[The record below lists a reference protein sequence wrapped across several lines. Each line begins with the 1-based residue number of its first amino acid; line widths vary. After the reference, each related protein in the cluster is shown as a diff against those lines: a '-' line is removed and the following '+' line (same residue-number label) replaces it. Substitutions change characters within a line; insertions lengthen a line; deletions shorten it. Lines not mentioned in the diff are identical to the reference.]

1 MATERLEAVY
11 EIRVEQGPALRAFED
26 LNKKLNDQRAARTK
40 LNKEVRENIA
50 ATKLLEDAIKAEG
63 QATAQQAAQL
73 QKLNERRDE
82 LNRKQSE
89 AVIIEK
95 GLSAQ
100 TRELSND
107 LSGLTENELRFRDK
121 MAAANLVAIE
131 GSTVLKSLGD
141 NGARLAKD
149 LEGVNRSL
157 EKNEA
162 QMVQLTVAYRAGE
175 KTEEEYRIE
184 KERLNKE
191 IQAGQAANSI
201 LKSDLDAVTQ
211 KTAKLDA
218 QLHKLNEEFNAGKID
233 QAAYRQGLKDID
245 NSTQSLGS
253 KFDAFTQKQGA
264 ELRST
269 LSSVALQ
276 YVGIGAAVYGFTR
289 ILGSAV
295 DTVVEFDQSLANV
308 RALGGQYKA
317 NIDQLGDAA
326 IKLGPKFG
334 IGAGKAVDSIEAL
347 AKAGVEADDILSGGL
362 QGTLALAAAGE
373 LQVGEAAEIASASMT
388 QFGLAGTEVEHIAD
402 LLAAGAG
409 KAQGSVSDLGA
420 ALKQSG
426 LVAAQLGIPLED
438 TVGTLA
444 AFASNGLTGSDAGT
458 SFKTML
464 QALVPRSQ
472 EAADTMAKLGIEFFD
487 AQGNFIGLQGAA
499 AELRDSLEGLT
510 QEQQAAALKT
520 IFGSDA
526 VRAASVLY
534 KQGAEGIEEWTGKVN
549 DSGFTMDVTKTKLE
563 GAKGTIGSFTA
574 AWETFVLSIDK
585 GDTAISKLAKGG
597 LRLLSEVLLGLSG
610 QRQDEG
616 LVEMEDRVESFVA
629 NINAN
634 LEKIGARNVDKILSP
649 SAGSAFFKEF
659 DAATALVQNAVARSI
674 DDEARLAAIRKKL
687 IEDTIA
693 AQREGGNREF
703 AIAQAKLQL
712 FDQEVAKRKGVTAAA
727 KEGTDTVLD
736 GLNKE
741 LDAITTVAEKR
752 AELQNQLDAAKQ
764 AREGIEASDTAAL
777 AANEK
782 LTDSLTKQ
790 IAALDGN
797 SQAVAE
803 RAVNVKGSVAD
814 LQSEIQRLTEK
825 QAQSTESAQFN
836 TYQKQIDTLEESI
849 KRIQGGGGEFDT
861 PMIDEVFGKDPEAL
875 PPANVDPGT
884 PMIDEL
890 IAQSN
895 ADLADLYEEARINEI
910 NGIVDFNL
918 ERLILEQEY
927 ANGVIETREELNA
940 RLAELQDQ
948 QVKADL
954 DGAQTVLNGIA
965 SVANSITALKQA
977 QTDAE
982 VAEIDK
988 RIQAAEA
995 AGDSTESLEKEKKR
1009 ILEENAEQAF
1019 VTQKALAVAQ
1029 LAIDFAKA
1037 ISGAVAASTAG
1048 DPYTFAARVALAI
1061 AAVVSA
1067 MAVAS
1072 QKMPQG
1078 LAVGGEVQAPQ
1089 QRGTVR
1095 SSWGRPIQRSNGDNV
1110 AVTLKTGE
1118 KVLNARQQAE
1128 LERRTHRG
1136 IWGDIGLPGHAK
1148 YNIDSAREM
1157 RIAHM
1162 GQGFAAGGTVGLITP
1177 RPDPQTIVNNQV
1189 VAELSGFDQQ
1199 KIVLVAE
1206 TYEEV
1211 ANRRATQVSV
1221 SEVANG

>member
-1 MATERLEAVY
+1 
-11 EIRVEQGPALRAFED
+11 
-26 LNKKLNDQRAARTK
+26 
-40 LNKEVRENIA
+40 
-50 ATKLLEDAIKAEG
+50 
-63 QATAQQAAQL
+63 
-73 QKLNERRDE
+73 
-82 LNRKQSE
+82 LNRRQSE

-162 QMVQLTVAYRAGE
+162 QLVQLTVAYRAGE

-269 LSSVALQ
+269 LSSVALE
-276 YVGIGAAVYGFTR
+276 YVGIGAAVYGFTG

-464 QALVPRSQ
+464 QSLVPRSQ

-549 DSGFTMDVTKTKLE
+549 DSGFSMDVARAKLE

-574 AWETFVLSIDK
+574 AWETFVLSIDRGDGVLGKLVK
-585 GDTAISKLAKGG
+585 GS
-597 LRLLSEVLLGLSG
+597 LSFFSDILLGLAG
-610 QRQDEG
+610 QSKDDTLNQI
-616 LVEMEDRVESFVA
+616 EDRVESFVE
-629 NINAN
+629 NVNGNLKKLGSEKQVDPLINT
-634 LEKIGARNVDKILSP
+634 ERYRD
-649 SAGSAFFKEF
+649 F
-659 DAATALVQNAVARSI
+659 DNATKLIENSVARSI
-674 DDEARLAAIRKKL
+674 DNEQKLATIRRKLNQEAL
-687 IEDTIA
+687 D
-693 AQREGGNREF
+693 AQRTGSEQEF
-703 AIAQAKLQL
+703 AIALAKLQL
-712 FDQEVAKRKGVTAAA
+712 FDKEVAKRKGVTAAA
-727 KEGTDTVLD
+727 KEGTDAVLG
-736 GLNKE
+736 GLKQE

-752 AELQNQLDAAKQ
+752 AELQGQLDATKQ

-814 LQSEIQRLTEK
+814 LQAEIQRLTEK

-995 AGDSTESLEKEKKR
+995 AGESTEALEKEKKR

-1095 SSWGRPIQRSNGDNV
+1095 SSWGRPIRRSNGDNV

-1118 KVLNARQQAE
+1118 KVLNARQQEE

-1162 GQGFAAGGTVGLITP
+1162 GQGFATGGTVGLITP